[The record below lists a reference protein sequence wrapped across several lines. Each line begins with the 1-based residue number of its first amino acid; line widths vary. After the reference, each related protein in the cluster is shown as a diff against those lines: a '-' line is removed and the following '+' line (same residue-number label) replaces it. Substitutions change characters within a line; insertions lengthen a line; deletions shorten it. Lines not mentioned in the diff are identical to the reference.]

1 MEAPLNIPYSKH
13 ADASSLPA
21 DEQEL
26 LAAALEATKKA
37 YVPYSQF
44 HVGCALLL
52 EGGEVILGNNQ
63 ENVAYPSS
71 LCAERTALYFCGSQG
86 KADKIRKIAIRAQSE
101 RKPIESPVTPCGA
114 CRQVMLE
121 YERMAKEDVV
131 VLMQGES
138 GEILRVEGVAK
149 TLLPFSF
156 DIEF

>member
-1 MEAPLNIPYSKH
+1 MHP
-13 ADASSLPA
+13 DTSSLSV
-21 DEQEL
+21 DEREL
-26 LAAALEATKKA
+26 LEAALQASEKA
-37 YVPYSQF
+37 YVPYSHF

-86 KADKIRKIAIRAQSE
+86 KGADIRKIAIRARSG
-101 RKPIESPVTPCGA
+101 RKAIDRPVTPCGA

-121 YERMAKEDVV
+121 YERIAERDIV

-138 GEILRVEGVAK
+138 GEVLRVDGVAK